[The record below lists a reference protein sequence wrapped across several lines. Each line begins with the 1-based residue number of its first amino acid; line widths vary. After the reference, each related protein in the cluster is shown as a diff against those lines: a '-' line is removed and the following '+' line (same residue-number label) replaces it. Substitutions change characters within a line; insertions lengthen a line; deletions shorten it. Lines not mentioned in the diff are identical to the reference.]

1 MGAVDFLMQ
10 QSPYFI
16 NQSTFIYSNIAV
28 TIHGSEQLHAA

>member
-16 NQSTFIYSNIAV
+16 NQSTFIYSNVAV
-28 TIHGSEQLHAA
+28 TVHSFEQLHAA